1 MTTTPTSRLALIL
14 TLAFW
19 RAAGIR
25 ALRTALVAA
34 APLLV
39 PLVGGD
45 WGDVAQAAGAL
56 GLVAVLSLATSLW
69 SLPELGAGRGPWAAI
84 LDRTARTF
92 GQTLA
97 ASLATA
103 TLWSDVSWA
112 LVIVQAL
119 VAALTTLVLA
129 AGEQLPETIP
139 VVVPD
144 DAGVRDI
151 TSLTPEERATVSG
164 TRAIHGRAPLSPS

>member
-1 MTTTPTSRLALIL
+1 MTTTTTRRLALIL

-19 RAAGIR
+19 RAAGTR
-25 ALRTALVAA
+25 ALRTVLVAA

-69 SLPELGAGRGPWAAI
+69 SLPELGAGRGPWAGV
-84 LDRTARTF
+84 LDRTGRTF

-119 VAALTTLVLA
+119 AAALTTLALA
-129 AGEQLPETIP
+129 AVEQLPETIP
-139 VVVPD
+139 VVEPD
-144 DAGVRDI
+144 GAGMYDI
-151 TSLTPEERATVSG
+151 TTLASDGRANNL
-164 TRAIHGRAPLSPS
+164 RAIEGREEPPPA